1 MDNQYKSVLPKI
13 ESAYEKLT
21 QLEKSVADFFLSN
34 RQIVDFSAKS
44 MSVRLAISE
53 ATLSRFA
60 KKCGFRGYR

>member
-34 RQIVDFSAKS
+34 RQIVDFPPKA
-44 MSVRLAISE
+44 
-53 ATLSRFA
+53 
-60 KKCGFRGYR
+60 